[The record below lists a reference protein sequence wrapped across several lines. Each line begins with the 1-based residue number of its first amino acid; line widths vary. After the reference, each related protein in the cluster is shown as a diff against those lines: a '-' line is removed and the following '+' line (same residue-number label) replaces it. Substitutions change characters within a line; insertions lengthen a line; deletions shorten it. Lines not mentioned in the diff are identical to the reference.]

1 MPVIFFFVL
10 TFLPMPSNTYESN
23 YEHKSFLCSTQSH
36 SVKGGFVFTNT
47 IEVVKYNIL
56 ISSNGKNFI
65 KKTLHCYKTIDDRV
79 LISLDSLV
87 NGCGKYHSYINSDS
101 LIYNVPFKDKIL
113 YAQCKLY
120 DSNLESKLEESL
132 NK

>member
-1 MPVIFFFVL
+1 MPVILLYIL
-10 TFLPMPSNTYESN
+10 TFLSISSISYASAYED
-23 YEHKSFLCSTQSH
+23 KSFLCSTQSH
-36 SVKGGFVFTNT
+36 SVKGGFVFTNN

-79 LISLDSLV
+79 LISIDSLV
-87 NGCGKYHSYINSDS
+87 NGCGKYHSYINSES

-113 YAQCKLY
+113 YAQCKPY
-120 DSNLESKLEESL
+120 ASNLESKLEESL
-132 NK
+132 DK

>member
-1 MPVIFFFVL
+1 MPVILFFVL
-10 TFLPMPSNTYESN
+10 TFLSIPSISYASIFED
-23 YEHKSFLCSTQSH
+23 KSFLCSTQSH
-36 SVKGGFVFTNT
+36 SVKGGFVFLNH

-56 ISSNGKNFI
+56 VSSNRKNFI

-79 LISLDSLV
+79 LISIDSLV
-87 NGCGKYHSYINSDS
+87 NGCGKYHSYINSES
-101 LIYNVPFKDKIL
+101 LIYNVPFKHKIL

-132 NK
+132 DK

>member
-1 MPVIFFFVL
+1 MRVIFFFVL
-10 TFLPMPSNTYESN
+10 TLLPISSISYASN

-36 SVKGGFVFTNT
+36 SVKGGFVFINN
-47 IEVVKYNIL
+47 IEVIKYNIL

-87 NGCGKYHSYINSDS
+87 NGCGQYNSYINSKS
-101 LIYNVPFKDKIL
+101 LRYNVPFKDKIL
-113 YAQCKLY
+113 YAQCKYY
-120 DSNLESKLEESL
+120 DSNLEYKLKESV

>member
-1 MPVIFFFVL
+1 MPVILLYIL
-10 TFLPMPSNTYESN
+10 TFLSISSISYASTYED
-23 YEHKSFLCSTQSH
+23 KSFLCSTQSH
-36 SVKGGFVFTNT
+36 SVKGGFVFLNH

-56 ISSNGKNFI
+56 VSSNSKNFI

-79 LISLDSLV
+79 LISIDSLV
-87 NGCGKYHSYINSDS
+87 NGCGKYHSYINSES

-120 DSNLESKLEESL
+120 DSNLESKLEEL
-132 NK
+132 LDK

>member
-1 MPVIFFFVL
+1 MPVILLYVL
-10 TFLPMPSNTYESN
+10 TFLSISSISYASAYEGN
-23 YEHKSFLCSTQSH
+23 SFLCSTQSH
-36 SVKGGFVFTNT
+36 SVKGGFVFLNHL
-47 IEVVKYNIL
+47 EVVKYNIL
-56 ISSNGKNFI
+56 VSSNGKNFI

-79 LISLDSLV
+79 LISIDSLV
-87 NGCGKYHSYINSDS
+87 NGCGKYHSYINSES

-132 NK
+132 DK

>member
-1 MPVIFFFVL
+1 MPVILLYVL
-10 TFLPMPSNTYESN
+10 TFLSISSISYASAYED
-23 YEHKSFLCSTQSH
+23 KSFLCSTQSH
-36 SVKGGFVFTNT
+36 SVKGGFVFTNN

-113 YAQCKLY
+113 YAQCKPY
-120 DSNLESKLEESL
+120 DSNLESKLEGSL

>member
-1 MPVIFFFVL
+1 MPAIFFCVL
-10 TFLPMPSNTYESN
+10 TFLLIPSSTYASN

-36 SVKGGFVFTNT
+36 SVKGGFIFLNH

-56 ISSNGKNFI
+56 ASSNSKNFI
-65 KKTLHCYKTIDDRV
+65 KKTSHCYKTIDDRV
-79 LISLDSLV
+79 LISIDSLV
-87 NGCGKYHSYINSDS
+87 NGCGKYHSYINSES

-120 DSNLESKLEESL
+120 DSNLESKLEEL
-132 NK
+132 LDK

>member
-1 MPVIFFFVL
+1 MPVILLYIL
-10 TFLPMPSNTYESN
+10 TFLSISSISYASAYED
-23 YEHKSFLCSTQSH
+23 KSFLCSTQSH
-36 SVKGGFVFTNT
+36 SVKGGFIFLNH

-56 ISSNGKNFI
+56 ASSNSKNFI
-65 KKTLHCYKTIDDRV
+65 KKTSHCYKTIDDRV
-79 LISLDSLV
+79 LISIDSLV
-87 NGCGKYHSYINSDS
+87 NGCGKYHSYINSES

-132 NK
+132 DK

>member
-1 MPVIFFFVL
+1 MPVILLFAL
-10 TFLPMPSNTYESN
+10 TFLSISSISFASTYED
-23 YEHKSFLCSTQSH
+23 KSFLCSTRSH
-36 SVKGGFVFTNT
+36 SVKGGFVFTNSV
-47 IEVVKYNIL
+47 EVVKYNIL
-56 ISSNGKNFI
+56 VSSNGKNFI
-65 KKTLHCYKTIDDRV
+65 KKTLHCYKKIDDRV

-87 NGCGKYHSYINSDS
+87 NGCGKYHSYINSES

>member
-1 MPVIFFFVL
+1 MRVIFFFVL
-10 TFLPMPSNTYESN
+10 TLLPISSISHAST

-36 SVKGGFVFTNT
+36 SVKGGFVFVNN
-47 IEVVKYNIL
+47 IEVIKYNIL

-87 NGCGKYHSYINSDS
+87 NGCGQYHSYINSKS
-101 LIYNVPFKDKIL
+101 LRYNVPFKDKIL
-113 YAQCKLY
+113 YAQCKYY
-120 DSNLESKLEESL
+120 DSNLESKLKESV

>member
-1 MPVIFFFVL
+1 MPVILLYVL
-10 TFLPMPSNTYESN
+10 TFLSISSISYASAYED
-23 YEHKSFLCSTQSH
+23 KSFLCSTQSH
-36 SVKGGFVFTNT
+36 SVKGGFVFLNH

-56 ISSNGKNFI
+56 VSSNSKNFI

-79 LISLDSLV
+79 LISIDSLV
-87 NGCGKYHSYINSDS
+87 NGCGKYHSYINSES

-132 NK
+132 DK